1 VKKTTTETTIGG
13 VGVALDLVAAKAAAI
28 KGNAHCVDCCCAER
42 EEENE
47 EEAVVPYSSTE
58 EEEKEEDSFL
68 NVLQY
73 ESWGKNEDSK
83 GPKKDIRAARESDK
97 GKVLA

>member
-1 VKKTTTETTIGG
+1 M
-13 VGVALDLVAAKAAAI
+13 
-28 KGNAHCVDCCCAER
+28 
-42 EEENE
+42 
-47 EEAVVPYSSTE
+47 VPYSSTE

-73 ESWGKNEDSK
+73 ESWGKNEEYSK

-97 GKVLA
+97 GKVLT

>member
-1 VKKTTTETTIGG
+1 M
-13 VGVALDLVAAKAAAI
+13 
-28 KGNAHCVDCCCAER
+28 
-42 EEENE
+42 
-47 EEAVVPYSSTE
+47 PYSSTE

-83 GPKKDIRAARESDK
+83 GPKKIFARRARVIK
-97 GKVLA
+97 GKCWREGTFVRVCIVLR

>member
-1 VKKTTTETTIGG
+1 
-13 VGVALDLVAAKAAAI
+13 
-28 KGNAHCVDCCCAER
+28 
-42 EEENE
+42 
-47 EEAVVPYSSTE
+47 VVPYSSTE

-68 NVLQY
+68 NVLYKY

>member
-1 VKKTTTETTIGG
+1 M
-13 VGVALDLVAAKAAAI
+13 
-28 KGNAHCVDCCCAER
+28 
-42 EEENE
+42 
-47 EEAVVPYSSTE
+47 VPYSSTE

-83 GPKKDIRAARESDK
+83 GPKKDIRTARESDK

>member
-1 VKKTTTETTIGG
+1 
-13 VGVALDLVAAKAAAI
+13 
-28 KGNAHCVDCCCAER
+28 
-42 EEENE
+42 
-47 EEAVVPYSSTE
+47 VVPYSSTE

-68 NVLQY
+68 NVLC

-83 GPKKDIRAARESDK
+83 GPKQDIRRARETDK